1 MLIQPQGWD
10 PIIPPRQGFEFMREL
25 INDMMQADPSKR
37 PVMKE
42 AASRLNVIIKGLD
55 DRKLRSPCLNVGDKL
70 TFTESVVHWTKQYIR
85 KARRIPAIPR
95 A

>member
-1 MLIQPQGWD
+1 PQGRD
-10 PIIPPRQGFEFMREL
+10 PILPPRQGFEFMREL

-42 AASRLNVIIKGLD
+42 AASRLNDIIKGLD
-55 DRKLRSPCLNVGDKL
+55 DRTLRSPCLVVGDKL
-70 TFTESVVHWTKQYIR
+70 TFIESVVYWTKQYIR

>member
-1 MLIQPQGWD
+1 YD
-10 PIIPPRQGFEFMREL
+10 TVSESTVVAHFEFMREL
-25 INDMMQADPSKR
+25 IDDMMQADPSKR

-55 DRKLRSPCLNVGDKL
+55 DRKLRSPCLIVGYKL
-70 TFTESVVHWTKQYIR
+70 TFIESVVHWTKQYIR
-85 KARRIPAIPR
+85 KTRRIPAIPR